1 MTTKCKSAKV
11 YKTIIKDLE
20 WQIERYE
27 VDIAALEE
35 KLAYLEY
42 QTPWQRIKRFFRFW
56 YDTTL

>member
-1 MTTKCKSAKV
+1 MTIKRKTAKA
-11 YKTIIKDLE
+11 YKTIIRDLE

-42 QTPWQRIKRFFRFW
+42 QTPWQRIKRLFRF
-56 YDTTL
+56 

>member
-1 MTTKCKSAKV
+1 MTTKCKTVKV
-11 YKTIIKDLE
+11 YKSIIKDLE

-42 QTPWQRIKRFFRFW
+42 QTPWQRLKRFFRF
-56 YDTTL
+56 